1 MFIYICDLYL
11 YTCDLCCIYMWSMF
25 ICMWSMF
32 IYIYVICVYIYV
44 ICVYI
49 YVIYVYIY
57 IYDLCFLSENDSS
70 CSYVALKPF
79 YRVLAFSTNYF
90 HLLLYWTRVFQ
101 FGNFNFCISFLT
113 SSTQRV
119 FGLPIGLLETV
130 FQECIAFTI
139 LVPCILS
146 MWRASSVFVLGWS
159 LLCSYV
165 LLFHP
170 APD

>member
-1 MFIYICDLYL
+1 ML
-11 YTCDLCCIYMWSMF
+11 
-25 ICMWSMF
+25 
-32 IYIYVICVYIYV
+32 
-44 ICVYI
+44 YI
-49 YVIYVYIY
+49 YVIYVYMYVIYVYIYICDLCLYICDLCLYICDLCLYIY

-146 MWRASSVFVLGWS
+146 M
-159 LLCSYV
+159 
-165 LLFHP
+165 
-170 APD
+170 